1 MKQLPLQFRNSPHHV
16 RGVPHAIHKSK
27 IPECTGRPTHWHRA
41 FCCHG
46 LLKQWV
52 HGPNTAMHSLQGL
65 AWLEGSQVPNR
76 NGSQTKAAH
85 HETLVKSFPAA
96 FVQGDNPSAH
106 ASGLKRCL
114 IQLSTSCQPGPRA
127 PEGAD
132 WEQAQALQVRLHCC
146 ACMPLSVSYKTER
159 GPAAAPAWFAIR
171 LLQYLSKSKLL
182 LQIPLKSTSIA
193 PKAQR

>member
-1 MKQLPLQFRNSPHHV
+1 MHWAPHSLAQSFLLPWLVETMSARPKHC
-16 RGVPHAIHKSK
+16 HARPPRPCVIGRFSSAKSK
-27 IPECTGRPTHWHRA
+27 WISNQSSTSWDSR
-41 FCCHG
+41 
-46 LLKQWV
+46 
-52 HGPNTAMHSLQGL
+52 
-65 AWLEGSQVPNR
+65 QVI
-76 NGSQTKAAH
+76 SC
-85 HETLVKSFPAA
+85 VA